1 MTSAGGISS
10 TESSGGHDNPD
21 MPLAVADQALHGLPS
36 SSAPT
41 VAAFVAERAAVQA
54 SLDALCTRW
63 LPEISSPTADAI
75 RYALLGEGKRLRA
88 ILLLEAY
95 KACGG
100 TQDAH
105 DLAAAVEVVH
115 AYSLVHDDLP
125 CMDDDDVRRGR
136 PTVHKVYG
144 VSIATAAGLA
154 MVPLAARS
162 AWHAAKALELPDT
175 EAGAVV
181 HDLMAASGGGGMIGG
196 QLLDLQAE
204 SVHLSLDDMER
215 VHRMKTGALIM
226 AAVTIG
232 ARAARSTEA
241 RRDALARYGAAIG
254 LAFQIADD
262 VLDVTATTVEL
273 GKTAGRDLAL
283 HKSTYPALL
292 GIEGATARAVALVKE
307 ACDALESEGILTPT
321 LKALACFIVERR
333 S

>member
-1 MTSAGGISS
+1 MVLSHLKRSGAKPPLPSLNAVP
-10 TESSGGHDNPD
+10 TEE
-21 MPLAVADQALHGLPS
+21 LHGLPTS
-36 SSAPT
+36 VAPT
-41 VAAFVAERAAVQA
+41 VAAFLAERVAIQTA
-54 SLDALCTRW
+54 LDALCTRW
-63 LPEISSPTADAI
+63 LSDIASRTGEAI

-88 ILLLEAY
+88 ILLIEAY

-100 TQDAH
+100 TADVH

-125 CMDDDDVRRGR
+125 CMDDDNMRRGR
-136 PTVHKVYG
+136 PTVHRVYG
-144 VSIATAAGLA
+144 VAIATAAGLA

-162 AWHAAKALELPDT
+162 AWHAARQLGLPDD

-181 HDLMAASGGGGMIGG
+181 RDLMSASGGGGMIGG
-196 QLLDLQAE
+196 QLLDLEGEGFQLTLEA
-204 SVHLSLDDMER
+204 LER
-215 VHRMKTGALIM
+215 VHRLKTGALIV
-226 AAVTIG
+226 ASVTLG
-232 ARAARSTEA
+232 ARAARSSYA
-241 RRDALARYGAAIG
+241 KRDAFARYGAAIG

-262 VLDVTATTVEL
+262 VLDVTATTIEL

-292 GIEGATARAVALVKE
+292 GVEGATARAVALVNE
-307 ACDALESEGILTPT
+307 ACHALDAEGVLTPT